1 MAKLNNYFISYV
13 LRDGKKESVTLR
25 TSDIDNSIKQYER
38 NRDIKEIL
46 IIRKLGSSQYHF

>member
-38 NRDIKEIL
+38 SRDIKEIL